1 MARALDTA
9 TPAAID
15 TERALLGAV
24 LLDDQQMV
32 QVVDVLPPPPSAW
45 FYHKPHA
52 LVYDAML
59 TLFDRREPID
69 LVTLTDVLH
78 RRGQLE
84 KIGGSPY
91 LAELSESAV
100 TTQNITYHARL
111 VRDKALLRELINIS
125 SNMQASAYEQADI
138 QEVVGRATESL
149 LHVSHAQAVSA
160 FATLNTLVL
169 ESVREAERA
178 REHEEIGLPTG
189 FHALDYLLNGF
200 QPTDLIILAARP
212 GMGKTSLGLQFAVA
226 AAKHPP
232 RLPVAVFSL
241 EMSKQQLS
249 MRMVCA
255 EARIDSSRV
264 RRGFVEGDEWT
275 QLMNGADRLYEL
287 PIVVDDAPNVSVLD
301 IRARLRRLQMLGH
314 DLRSDRDA
322 RAAQHGGLAMVII
335 DYLQLIA
342 PARRKDSRQQEVSDI
357 SRDLKIL
364 AKELNV
370 PVIALSQLSRAVE
383 QRSDKL
389 PVLSDLRDSGAI
401 EQDADVVMF
410 IYRGDLY
417 AKDGGDPDTKL
428 IVAKH
433 RNGPTGEV
441 PLAFQS
447 TYARFD
453 PLAHSHHHAM
463 AAQGVS

>member
-1 MARALDTA
+1 VA
-9 TPAAID
+9 
-15 TERALLGAV
+15 
-24 LLDDQQMV
+24 
-32 QVVDVLPPPPSAW
+32 
-45 FYHKPHA
+45 
-52 LVYDAML
+52 
-59 TLFDRREPID
+59 
-69 LVTLTDVLH
+69 DVLH

-100 TTQNITYHARL
+100 TTANITYHARL

-125 SNMQASAYEQADI
+125 SNMRASAYEQADI
-138 QEVVGRATESL
+138 QEVISRATESL

-160 FATLNTLVL
+160 FATLHTLVL
-169 ESVREAERA
+169 ASVHEAERA
-178 REHEEIGLPTG
+178 RAHEEIGLPTG

-212 GMGKTSLGLQFAVA
+212 GMGKTSLGLQFAMA

-249 MRMVCA
+249 MRMMCA
-255 EARIDSSRV
+255 EARVDSSRV
-264 RRGFVEGDEWT
+264 RRGFVEGHEWA
-275 QLMNGADRLYEL
+275 QLMNGADRLYDL
-287 PIVVDDAPNVSVLD
+287 PILVDDAPNVSVLE
-301 IRARLRRLQMLGH
+301 IRARLKRLQMLGH

-342 PARRKDSRQQEVSDI
+342 PARRKESRQQEVSDI

-364 AKELNV
+364 AKELGV
-370 PVIALSQLSRAVE
+370 PVIALSQLSRKIE
-383 QRSDKL
+383 ERGDKI

-401 EQDADVVMF
+401 EQDADVIMF
-410 IYRGDLY
+410 LYHPEQSDPHNGDQL
-417 AKDGGDPDTKL
+417 THL

-441 PLAFQS
+441 PLIFRA
-447 TYARFD
+447 TYTRFD
-453 PLAHSHHHAM
+453 PLATSHHHAM
-463 AAQGVS
+463 AS